1 MCANTVNTNISIRR
15 AAVIAGVSSIVMF
28 FAALL
33 AEFYAR
39 QSLIVTDNANITAH
53 NIIHNSLSFRIGVL
67 GFIIILVCDTLVS
80 WALYIFLNPVN
91 KSFSLLAAIF
101 RLLYTAIFGVSL
113 LNLLSG
119 FRLLTGTGYS
129 SAVNSQA
136 LALFRAFDD
145 GWAIGLIF
153 FGIHLLLLAYL
164 IINSDFIPKLIGIL
178 LLLAALTYL
187 TDNLAKLL
195 SADYLAYKT
204 LLTMLVAVPS
214 IIGEVGFAGWL
225 LIKGRKMDELTLT
238 S

>member
-1 MCANTVNTNISIRR
+1 MRANTMNTDISIRR
-15 AAVIAGVSSIVMF
+15 AAVVAGVSSIVIF
-28 FAALL
+28 IAAML

-53 NIIHNSLSFRIGVL
+53 NIIHNPLSFRVGIL

-80 WALYIFLNPVN
+80 WALYFLLSPVN

-101 RLLYTAIFGVSL
+101 RLVYTAIFGVSL
-113 LNLLSG
+113 LNLVSG
-119 FRLLTGTGYS
+119 FRLLTDTGYS
-129 SAVNSQA
+129 SAVNNQA

-153 FGIHLLLLAYL
+153 FSIHLLILAYL

-178 LLLAALTYL
+178 LLLASLAYL

-195 SADYLAYKT
+195 SADYKAYKT
-204 LLTMLVAVPS
+204 LLTMIVAVPS
-214 IIGEVGFAGWL
+214 IIGEVGFAVWL
-225 LIKGRKMDELTLT
+225 LVKGRKLDELKLT